1 MYLGYLYPDSF
12 DVFSLQLITI
22 LFTEDLE
29 CLTYNII
36 KDRPIYSIV
45 DVTKSVGNFLS
56 FVCTCFLR
64 PAYRGGI
71 KQQPKLKI
79 RISRGTG

>member
-22 LFTEDLE
+22 FFTEDLE

-36 KDRPIYSIV
+36 KDRPVYPLT
-45 DVTKSVGNFLS
+45 DVTKSVGNFYHLCVGVFYDLLIEEVLS
-56 FVCTCFLR
+56 S
-64 PAYRGGI
+64 
-71 KQQPKLKI
+71 
-79 RISRGTG
+79 SRSSK

>member
-36 KDRPIYSIV
+36 KDRPVHSIT
-45 DVTKSVGNFLS
+45 DVTKSLENLLS
-56 FVCTCFLR
+56 SVCT
-64 PAYRGGI
+64 
-71 KQQPKLKI
+71 
-79 RISRGTG
+79 